1 MDQVTVSVCMCF
13 LPESEPQVR
22 LAARC
27 DLLWQGLLPKRS
39 FTGFKFRYCPAH
51 PVTLTLSAFRSLF
64 LVRMKDDSDKCGS
77 LCILMGLLV
86 LILVYSRLFRENVHV
101 RSIFAPTISRIFLHS
116 CVPLFT
122 RFLFCAVRHAPVHKL
137 VNCLKAVVSRAHTT
151 GTSCCKRIAV
161 SSNVIS
167 RTMVMVILVIVTRT
181 KLRKVSLMLTF
192 GTKGTQTLKKS
203 DVSTS

>member
-1 MDQVTVSVCMCF
+1 MCF

-51 PVTLTLSAFRSLF
+51 PVTIILSALQSLF
-64 LVRMKDDSDKCGS
+64 LVRIQRCS
-77 LCILMGLLV
+77 LCILMGLL
-86 LILVYSRLFRENVHV
+86 LILVYSRLFRENDRV
-101 RSIFAPTISRIFLHS
+101 RSSSHQPSHAFSSSLVLLCLLVSFR
-116 CVPLFT
+116 
-122 RFLFCAVRHAPVHKL
+122 AVRHAPVHKR
-137 VNCLKAVVSRAHTT
+137 VSCSKAVVSRAHTT

-181 KLRKVSLMLTF
+181 KLRKVSSMLTF
-192 GTKGTQTLKKS
+192 GTKETQTLKKS